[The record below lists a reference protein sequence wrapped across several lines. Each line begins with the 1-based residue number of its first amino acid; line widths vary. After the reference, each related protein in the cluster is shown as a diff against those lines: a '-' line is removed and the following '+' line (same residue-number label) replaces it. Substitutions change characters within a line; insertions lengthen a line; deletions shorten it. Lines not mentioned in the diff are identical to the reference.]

1 MQEKHLTTST
11 ESIIV
16 VGIDMKEL
24 QDIINDL
31 QARLAIVGGG
41 RIIITSDNVSIRLGR
56 EHEYFEIQDTDY
68 DGDTLDEG
76 LDAEDV
82 FQAQHSK
89 SPTKDETDVEMY
101 NQMWGQ

>member
-1 MQEKHLTTST
+1 MTRSG

-24 QDIINDL
+24 QEIIDNLQDRL
-31 QARLAIVGGG
+31 QACGGG

-68 DGDTLDEG
+68 DGDALDEG

-82 FQAQHSK
+82 FQAQHSR

-101 NQMWGQ
+101 EQMWGQ

>member
-1 MQEKHLTTST
+1 VQEKLLTTST

-24 QDIINDL
+24 QEMINDL

-41 RIIITSDNVSIRLGR
+41 RIIITSESVSVDLGE
-56 EHEYFEIQDTDY
+56 EHEDFEIQEN
-68 DGDTLDEG
+68 G
-76 LDAEDV
+76 V
-82 FQAQHSK
+82 
-89 SPTKDETDVEMY
+89 DVEMY

>member
-1 MQEKHLTTST
+1 
-11 ESIIV
+11 
-16 VGIDMKEL
+16 MKEL
-24 QDIINDL
+24 QEMINDL
-31 QARLAIVGGG
+31 QARLQNCGGG

-68 DGDTLDEG
+68 DGDALDEG

-82 FQAQHSK
+82 FEAQHSR
-89 SPTKDETDVEMY
+89 SPIKNETDVEMY